1 MTTKT
6 KTPQNKQPLQ
16 KKQPLLIAVGG
27 MSGSGK
33 SSLAHALGMVFNN
46 AVYIDSDVMRKKLNG
61 VSPLTPLPETAYSP
75 DKLDEFI
82 TYIRA
87 ETAKS
92 LKTHDVVIVTGIF
105 LDEKTRGAQELM
117 AQINNARFAGVFL
130 EAPLK
135 TLHSRVAQRQGTVSD
150 ANNKVLTRQSEIP
163 SADPAKYP
171 SWTHVN
177 ADQPFNDVIS
187 DALKGIAKT
196 SAPKAPLHSVAV
208 ITAHGKKPR
217 KNNAKP

>member
-1 MTTKT
+1 MTTKA
-6 KTPQNKQPLQ
+6 KTSS

-61 VSPLTPLPETAYSP
+61 VSPLTPLPDEAYTP
-75 DKLDEFI
+75 DKLDQFI

-105 LDEKTRGAQELM
+105 LDEKTRGSQELM
-117 AQINNARFAGVFL
+117 AQNNNARFAGVFL

-135 TLHSRVAQRQGTVSD
+135 TLHSRVAKRQGTVSD
-150 ANNKVLTRQSEIP
+150 ANNKILARQSELP

-171 SWTHVN
+171 NWTHVN
-177 ADQPFNDVIS
+177 ADQPFNDVVA

-196 SAPKAPLHSVAV
+196 SQPKAPLHAVAV
-208 ITAHGKKPR
+208 ITGKTRKPR
-217 KNNAKP
+217 KNNPKA